1 MQPIKKNT
9 KKSDF
14 VLRALFP
21 YLFLY
26 FVLFFYI
33 SYENKNTRQTVLF
46 AELAFTI
53 SGIVPNDFL
62 FVHLLACLFG

>member
-1 MQPIKKNT
+1 MQPIKKIQKNPI
-9 KKSDF
+9 SF
-14 VLRALFP
+14 CGP
-21 YLFLY
+21 YFRIY
-26 FVLFFYI
+26 FFICLIFYI

-62 FVHLLACLFG
+62 FVYLLACLFG